1 MESQTSQ
8 QPRQSSAMSSTLS
21 SAAAGGSALPNIS
34 VAPVSGLQLQNAL
47 QQPAPTPSST
57 NLGLGGSLAA
67 SLFGTVTSPPTASS
81 VQPLSTAN
89 SVSVQYPT
97 SMTGHQSVLTPQVIR
112 SLSDKVYEKRKAA
125 AIEIEKLVRD
135 ALIAN
140 DSARIGSILMVLA
153 HEFAYSIVPNTRNGG
168 LIGLAAA
175 AIALGPAIDSH
186 LMDIVPPM
194 LACFSDQD
202 SRVRYYASEA
212 LYNVCKVA
220 RASILIY
227 FNEIFDALCKL
238 SVDQESSVKSGAGLL
253 DRIIKDIVSE
263 RSTYYHSD
271 MEKQAAQ
278 NDVASTSLSK
288 TEGDMST
295 NSRAVPVSVPVDSTS
310 HPLSVSPVSKIFPPV
325 PGTTSL
331 RPGMSPTSFNLPR
344 FIPLLAERIYV
355 VTPAARIFLV
365 QWIYLLSSIPD
376 LELISYLPE
385 FLDGLFR
392 FLSDPNVDVRTATL
406 NVLVEFLKEL
416 RDIVQVQREQGI
428 LQFGP
433 EKELPALAHSTPIAS
448 DSTETPVLAGLQP
461 HQDLPSK
468 STYVD
473 SPHASGSLDAV
484 TVVTSTLP
492 LDGVEAQQS
501 SQVSADK
508 SSQSMTLN
516 PSSVPYISGQG
527 VSLDF
532 GKMTHILVPH
542 LSSQDEETQATA
554 LRWINEFIL
563 LAKDTMI
570 PFMPL
575 ILQSILRTLSHS
587 VIAIRNMAIETNS
600 TLYALVLGW
609 SGNITTSSADSTH
622 DQSLSS
628 GGKPDAVAHL
638 KNTPFCSSRL
648 ELDVSA
654 CVNILTLLFQDEME
668 YTRAAAID
676 WLTMLHKKAPEK
688 VMHSSDQRT
697 FQALLG
703 TLSDLSEEVVKR
715 DLQLLAQISH
725 YSDDQYFTNF
735 MDNLL
740 TLFSSDRRLL
750 ETRGNLIIRQLCFS
764 LNPER
769 MYRSFAELI
778 ENEQDIEFASTMVQ
792 NLNLILVT
800 SPELSELR
808 RRLKNLDSKDGSAL
822 FATLYRSWCHNA
834 VAVLSLCLLAQAY
847 EHASHLV
854 SSFGDLEITV
864 PFLVQI
870 DRLVQLL
877 ESPVF
882 TYLRLQLL
890 EPDCHPHLFKC
901 LYGVLM
907 LLPQSSAFATL
918 RNRLSSVGPLISLY
932 NTPNGLG
939 SMSTSGAAQTGSTLS
954 QSTSHSTRSHRSKS
968 GGSTSTSGTSS
979 QNQHH
984 QDFGIRWQDLIAHF
998 RNIQHRQE
1006 RSRRQATRLTSVD
1019 RPHKSR
1025 HDGDGSNTGMNS
1037 NSINGA
1043 GLLNPNVGGN
1053 SLSGSLYGN
1062 SGNPAMDF
1070 SISEPLNSLHMSG
1083 SVGTTHGGSGSDGT
1097 TVSGNSRKER
1107 VASIASLSSLNVG
1120 SGGRFRA
1127 LSTPQTIP
1135 EAISALPV
1143 PSSRPSGSNANTSN
1157 SGNASQASRSAITSR
1172 RGASF
1177 R

>member
-1 MESQTSQ
+1 
-8 QPRQSSAMSSTLS
+8 
-21 SAAAGGSALPNIS
+21 
-34 VAPVSGLQLQNAL
+34 
-47 QQPAPTPSST
+47 
-57 NLGLGGSLAA
+57 
-67 SLFGTVTSPPTASS
+67 
-81 VQPLSTAN
+81 
-89 SVSVQYPT
+89 
-97 SMTGHQSVLTPQVIR
+97 MTGHQSVLTPQVIR

-263 RSTYYHSD
+263 
-271 MEKQAAQ
+271 
-278 NDVASTSLSK
+278 L
-288 TEGDMST
+288 
-295 NSRAVPVSVPVDSTS
+295 DSTS

-448 DSTETPVLAGLQP
+448 DSTETP
-461 HQDLPSK
+461 
-468 STYVD
+468 
-473 SPHASGSLDAV
+473 
-484 TVVTSTLP
+484 
-492 LDGVEAQQS
+492 AQQS

-516 PSSVPYISGQG
+516 PSSVPYIPGQG

-932 NTPNGLG
+932 NTPNG
-939 SMSTSGAAQTGSTLS
+939 
-954 QSTSHSTRSHRSKS
+954 
-968 GGSTSTSGTSS
+968 GSTSTSGTSS

-1006 RSRRQATRLTSVD
+1006 RSRRQGICNLDS
-1019 RPHKSR
+1019 
-1025 HDGDGSNTGMNS
+1025 
-1037 NSINGA
+1037 
-1043 GLLNPNVGGN
+1043 
-1053 SLSGSLYGN
+1053 
-1062 SGNPAMDF
+1062 F
-1070 SISEPLNSLHMSG
+1070 SDME
-1083 SVGTTHGGSGSDGT
+1083 
-1097 TVSGNSRKER
+1097 RK
-1107 VASIASLSSLNVG
+1107 
-1120 SGGRFRA
+1120 F
-1127 LSTPQTIP
+1127 
-1135 EAISALPV
+1135 
-1143 PSSRPSGSNANTSN
+1143 
-1157 SGNASQASRSAITSR
+1157 
-1172 RGASF
+1172 
-1177 R
+1177 